1 MKQTF
6 TLPSTLA
13 ADIETLK
20 HDLGL
25 KNLEATIRHLL
36 QSAIAREKKHVV
48 VRLYQKRQ
56 KTMRQCAELL
66 NVDLEEMIDILR
78 DFNVSFNDDLSQQ
91 LETVNRLA
99 REMRAKSASPARRKK
114 FPSKRSLSPAFTTS

>member
-6 TLPSTLA
+6 TLPSKLA

-25 KNLEATIRHLL
+25 KNFEATIRHLL
-36 QSAIAREKKHVV
+36 QNAIAREKKHIV

-78 DFNVSFNDDLSQQ
+78 EFDVSFNDDLLQQ
-91 LETVNRLA
+91 LETVNRLT

-114 FPSKRSLSPAFTTS
+114 FPPKRSLSPALTTS